1 MLGHRS
7 LASSGSLPKQE
18 VQVPFRFLSF
28 VHALFAHAVFNAHA
42 CVLALCVSSKVPN
55 VVDPTKWMKK
65 TAFNQPTFGIFLL
78 QTLTWLHNNSLM
90 SIISILVWK
99 SRFSSFLAIN
109 FMRRTIQPQKLT
121 NFLKRFMR
129 KRKIEKT
136 LRDSKRPKGLRLFNV
151 FPNHKNKLITDMK
164 MVINPILYHFSIE
177 FS

>member
-7 LASSGSLPKQE
+7 LASPGSLPKQE

-42 CVLALCVSSKVPN
+42 CVLALCGRSKVPN

-99 SRFSSFLAIN
+99 SRFSSFLAID
-109 FMRRTIQPQKLT
+109 FMGRTIQPQKLA

-129 KRKIEKT
+129 KREIQTT
-136 LRDSKRPKGLRLFNV
+136 LQDTKRPMGLRLFDF
-151 FPNHKNKLITDMK
+151 FPNYWIKI
-164 MVINPILYHFSIE
+164 VE
-177 FS
+177 